1 MNNANPEGGE
11 DNSSQQDHSAYMPKK
26 DDAAA
31 PENTADTDTALPEIP
46 TPESIPV
53 PEVPESPKEDITV
66 EPVAPPVGSG
76 TGFGF
81 ERQNSDLLWVA
92 QKVNDVRTE
101 IAKYVIGQTEM
112 VDLLMTGIF
121 ANGHILLEGAPGVAK
136 TLSAKVLSKSLKV
149 DFSRIQ
155 FTPDMMPSDVIGTSV
170 FNMSDSKFTF
180 KKGPIF
186 SNIVLIDEINRA
198 PAKTQSS
205 LFEVMEERQI
215 TYDGE
220 CYPMAFPFIVIATQ
234 NPIEQEGTYSLPEA
248 QLDRFLFKI
257 KLGYPELHEE
267 EQILTRYKNQIK
279 PPSLDDIVAVFDAS
293 EVQRI
298 QDAVEKVIVEDN
310 LVKYIAALIHKTR
323 NHGKIYLGGSPRASL
338 AILRASKAMA
348 AIRGRDFVT
357 PEDIQFVAIHVL
369 NHRLIL
375 TPEAEM
381 EGIMPEDVVKE
392 ITQTLEV
399 PR

>member
-1 MNNANPEGGE
+1 MINEDEMTNENSEGKDANA
-11 DNSSQQDHSAYMPKK
+11 SQQDQSAYMPKDTSTDSGAEAKEEEVAAKK
-26 DDAAA
+26 DGVQSDSVQ
-31 PENTADTDTALPEIP
+31 PKS
-46 TPESIPV
+46 ES
-53 PEVPESPKEDITV
+53 
-66 EPVAPPVGSG
+66 
-76 TGFGF
+76 GFGF
-81 ERQNSDLLWVA
+81 ERKNADLLWVA

-101 IAKYVIGQTEM
+101 LGKYVIGQTEM

-121 ANGHILLEGAPGVAK
+121 SNGHLLLEGVPGVAK
-136 TLSAKVLSKSLKV
+136 TLSAKVLSKALKV

-155 FTPDMMPSDVIGTSV
+155 FTPDMMPSDVIGTSI
-170 FNMSDSKFTF
+170 FNMKDAQFSF
-180 KKGPIF
+180 KKGPVF

-198 PAKTQSS
+198 PAKTQAA

-220 CYPMAFPFIVIATQ
+220 RYPMSFPFLVIATQ

-257 KLGYPELHEE
+257 KLGYPELNEE
-267 EQILTRYKNQIK
+267 EQILTRYKNNIK
-279 PPSLDDIVAVFDAS
+279 PPNLDDIVPVFDAA
-293 EVQRI
+293 EVQKI
-298 QDAVEKVIVEDN
+298 QDTVEKVIVEDN
-310 LVKYIAALIHKTR
+310 LVKYIAAIIHKTR

-338 AILRASKAMA
+338 AILRSAKSMA

-357 PEDIQFVAIHVL
+357 PEDIQFVAVHVL

-381 EGIMPEDVVKE
+381 EGVTPEDVVKE
-392 ITQTLEV
+392 IIQTLEV